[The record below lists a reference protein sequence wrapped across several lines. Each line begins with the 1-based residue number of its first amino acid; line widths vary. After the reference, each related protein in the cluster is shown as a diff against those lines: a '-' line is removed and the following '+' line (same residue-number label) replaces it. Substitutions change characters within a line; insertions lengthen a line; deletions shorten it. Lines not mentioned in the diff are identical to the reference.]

1 MYTHQIQRKITE
13 AKKLVN
19 EFQKA
24 KVNPNTLIGGNKIN
38 PLVKVLEHLSDMEH
52 GRHPD
57 IADKLKYCSSKIIYQ
72 RQFNGVYMNPYIFG
86 EVIAVLDILDGMYFT
101 SPKFFIS
108 HSSEDKTI
116 VKAFV
121 EKILLLGCGF
131 QTNDIYCTL
140 DTATIPIGEDFRND
154 IIENMRKS
162 DYVVLMMSNN
172 YRQSEIC
179 HNEVGAAWA
188 LQNTKRVLPFKF
200 PNLNFTQ
207 EDLGV
212 LTIVK
217 QAASLTDKNQ
227 LVSIYEEWCRVY
239 EITPQ
244 LSTYSHYVN
253 EFVNVVNDLYNK

>member
-1 MYTHQIQRKITE
+1 
-13 AKKLVN
+13 
-19 EFQKA
+19 
-24 KVNPNTLIGGNKIN
+24 
-38 PLVKVLEHLSDMEH
+38 
-52 GRHPD
+52 
-57 IADKLKYCSSKIIYQ
+57 
-72 RQFNGVYMNPYIFG
+72 
-86 EVIAVLDILDGMYFT
+86 
-101 SPKFFIS
+101 
-108 HSSEDKTI
+108 
-116 VKAFV
+116 
-121 EKILLLGCGF
+121 
-131 QTNDIYCTL
+131 
-140 DTATIPIGEDFRND
+140 
-154 IIENMRKS
+154 
-162 DYVVLMMSNN
+162 MSNN

-244 LSTYSHYVN
+244 LSTYSHYVD